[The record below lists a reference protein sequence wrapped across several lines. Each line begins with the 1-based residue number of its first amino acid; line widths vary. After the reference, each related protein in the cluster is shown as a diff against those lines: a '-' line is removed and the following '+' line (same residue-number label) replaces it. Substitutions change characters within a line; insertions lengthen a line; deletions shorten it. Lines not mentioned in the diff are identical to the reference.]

1 VLSLAWRNS
10 GAAACLAVASDTHGV
25 SEPASYAVV
34 VLAGGSSRR
43 MGGGDK
49 TALDLG
55 TGQTVL
61 GHLVSSLDTSVPVV
75 VVGPERPLERS
86 VRWARES
93 PPGGGPVAGLAAGLG
108 ALRSDG
114 AEWVVVIAGDQPFAA
129 AAVSVLLA
137 GRAADVAGVVGVDT
151 DGRDQPLLGAYR
163 VAALSSLLGAATESL
178 AGRSVRSLVEQLT
191 VRRVALPELSTLD
204 VDDEAA
210 LAAARAALRDAATG
224 SRSSAGPA
232 ENEPRP
238 TRPAR

>member
-108 ALRSDG
+108 ALRTDG

-129 AAVSVLLA
+129 EAVSVLLA
-137 GRAADVAGVVGVDT
+137 ERAPGVAAVVGIDA

-163 VAALSSLLGAATESL
+163 IAALSRLLGAGAESL

-191 VRRVALPELSTLD
+191 VRRVTLPGLSTLD

-210 LAAARAALRDAATG
+210 LAAARAALPGSATRSG
-224 SRSSAGPA
+224 SSAGPA
-232 ENEPRP
+232 ANGPGP